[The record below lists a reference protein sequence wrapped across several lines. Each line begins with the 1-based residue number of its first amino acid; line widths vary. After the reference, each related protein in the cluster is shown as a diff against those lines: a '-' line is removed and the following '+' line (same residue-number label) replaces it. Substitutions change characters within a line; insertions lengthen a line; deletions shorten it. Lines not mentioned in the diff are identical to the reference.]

1 MDEKRLIQIFENN
14 NEKLM
19 AKMSEIIDKKIE
31 ANNEKLM
38 IKMSEMIDKKIEEKI
53 EANNEKIRN
62 MINDNNDT
70 LIYLFDKKFGNL
82 NEIVKAHE
90 FRISN
95 LEKEVNS

>member
-38 IKMSEMIDKKIEEKI
+38 IRMSAMMDEKI

-95 LEKEVNS
+95 LEKAVNS